1 MRVTQSLRC
10 LTVRFGINY
19 IPQGTIEIEKLILR
33 DDFVPVRYVLS
44 TVTIVTNE
52 PYTHFLQSSVSSARA
67 GIVLVV

>member
-19 IPQGTIEIEKLILR
+19 IPQGTIELILR